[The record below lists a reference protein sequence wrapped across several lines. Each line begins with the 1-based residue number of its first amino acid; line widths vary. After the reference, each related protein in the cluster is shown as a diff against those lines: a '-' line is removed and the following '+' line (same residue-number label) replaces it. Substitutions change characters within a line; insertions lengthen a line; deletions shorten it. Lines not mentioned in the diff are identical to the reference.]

1 MAEKEPEYEDVIG
14 IAEKAFGKAKGGER
28 DIRACSCK
36 SGCKEDCQDWVSNV
50 ASTGGY
56 FAGIATS

>member
-1 MAEKEPEYEDVIG
+1 MEEKEPQYEEVIR
-14 IAEKAFGKAKGGER
+14 ITKKAFGKAKGER

-36 SGCKEDCQDWVSNV
+36 SGCTDCQDWVSNV